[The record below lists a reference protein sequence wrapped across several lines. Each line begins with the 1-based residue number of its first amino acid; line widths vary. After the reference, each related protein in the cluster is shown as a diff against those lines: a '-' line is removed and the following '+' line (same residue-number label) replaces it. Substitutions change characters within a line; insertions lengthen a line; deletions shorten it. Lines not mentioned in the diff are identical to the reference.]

1 MLDTVGWDADDP
13 SVKPTRTGLVTLA
26 VATLAAAAS
35 GCGGSGGSSS
45 SSASSPAVA
54 PPAAQARPAVVR
66 SGSSDGAGLI
76 TVSGGIGSLRYSC
89 DRASGSVSATLGGRI
104 EATESV
110 YVEGDGHR
118 HLKAGMMV
126 LGPFAVVGAR
136 TGTMLWHVIHSTE
149 PRTLDVR
156 IRLQFPTD
164 RGCSPT
170 RWTAT
175 TYVIPHDK
183 PWSPPP
189 GWL

>member
-1 MLDTVGWDADDP
+1 V
-13 SVKPTRTGLVTLA
+13 
-26 VATLAAAAS
+26 
-35 GCGGSGGSSS
+35 
-45 SSASSPAVA
+45 
-54 PPAAQARPAVVR
+54 
-66 SGSSDGAGLI
+66 I

-89 DRASGSVSATLGGRI
+89 DRAAGRVSATLGGRI

-118 HLKAGMMV
+118 HLKAASMV
-126 LGPFAVVGAR
+126 LGPFAVAGAQ
-136 TGTMLWHVIHSTE
+136 TQTMLWHVIQSTE

-156 IRLQFPTD
+156 IMLEFPSSAGGSAGA
-164 RGCSPT
+164 RSCSPT

-183 PWSPPP
+183 AWSAPP